1 MKNQT
6 QYSETAATS
15 RRASSRLKLVLLG
28 VLAPTALFALPVGT
42 MMFVGPGGETA
53 PVAAGAGPAL
63 DCASP
68 RNAWRPACQAA
79 KSNPVRDADV
89 TGSIND
95 APAPAGA
102 LDQKAKR
109 RSVAGAPA
117 IAQPDS
123 SAVNSAPT
131 PPAQAASPPASP
143 MRQSIAQANPEPAR
157 AEPNPPSGRE
167 AGTWQDPVRPADLA
181 QTPKAPA
188 SPSSP
193 VSQPA
198 SVQAEPAPAAQGK
211 IVKPE
216 AAQIAA
222 PDQVAA
228 PSADQARASEAKPD
242 GASPKAPVS
251 AAAVSVAATPAA
263 EAAPARK
270 VKSAAVRE
278 VSKPVE
284 EEAEPVQRPSRRE
297 LRRAARPA
305 PALAVRATRRA
316 RVVAA
321 RSVEE
326 PARPVRRRVRPSR
339 VEEAAYVSRP
349 EPAVSFRRAPR
360 RFASMR
366 RPTAPGG
373 LQVSSVQTYYTSDGR
388 RVVVNVPPRADLVR
402 ELAAYHAANFSG
414 RRAAAVSP
422 WGGGWFGD

>member
-1 MKNQT
+1 MKNHT
-6 QYSETAATS
+6 QYSEMAATS

-42 MMFVGPGGETA
+42 MMFVGPSGETA
-53 PVAAGAGPAL
+53 SVAAGAGPAL

-68 RNAWRPACQAA
+68 RNAWRPACRAA

-89 TGSIND
+89 TGSINE
-95 APAPAGA
+95 APAPTGA

-109 RSVAGAPA
+109 RSVAGASA
-117 IAQPDS
+117 TAQPDP
-123 SAVNSAPT
+123 SAANPAPT
-131 PPAQAASPPASP
+131 SPAQAASPPASP
-143 MRQSIAQANPEPAR
+143 TRQSTAQANPEPAR
-157 AEPNPPSGRE
+157 VEPNPPGGRD
-167 AGTWQDPVRPADLA
+167 AGTWQDPIRPADLA

-193 VSQPA
+193 ASQPA

-222 PDQVAA
+222 PSQVAV

-242 GASPKAPVS
+242 GASPKAPAS
-251 AAAVSVAATPAA
+251 AATPAA

-270 VKSAAVRE
+270 VNSAAVRE

-284 EEAEPVQRPSRRE
+284 EEEPVQRPLRRE
-297 LRRAARPA
+297 LRRAAQPA

-321 RSVEE
+321 RSAEE
-326 PARPVRRRVRPSR
+326 PARPVRRRMRPGR

-360 RFASMR
+360 RLASTR
-366 RPTAPGG
+366 RPAAPGG

-414 RRAAAVSP
+414 RRAAAASP

>member
-15 RRASSRLKLVLLG
+15 RHASSRLKLVLLG

-42 MMFVGPGGETA
+42 MMFVGPSGETA
-53 PVAAGAGPAL
+53 SVAAGAGTAL

-89 TGSIND
+89 TGSINE
-95 APAPAGA
+95 APAPTGA

-117 IAQPDS
+117 TAQPDS
-123 SAVNSAPT
+123 SAANSAPT
-131 PPAQAASPPASP
+131 PPAQAASTPASP
-143 MRQSIAQANPEPAR
+143 TRQSIAQANPEPAR
-157 AEPNPPSGRE
+157 AEPNPPSGRD

-188 SPSSP
+188 PPLSLA
-193 VSQPA
+193 SQLV

-211 IVKPE
+211 IMKPE

-222 PDQVAA
+222 PSQVAA
-228 PSADQARASEAKPD
+228 PPAGQARASEAKPD

-251 AAAVSVAATPAA
+251 AAATPAA
-263 EAAPARK
+263 EAAPARR
-270 VKSAAVRE
+270 VKFAAVRE
-278 VSKPVE
+278 VAKPVE

-326 PARPVRRRVRPSR
+326 PARPVRRRVRPGR

-349 EPAVSFRRAPR
+349 ERAVSFRRASR

-414 RRAAAVSP
+414 RRAAAASP

>member
-68 RNAWRPACQAA
+68 RNAWRPACQAT

-157 AEPNPPSGRE
+157 
-167 AGTWQDPVRPADLA
+167 
-181 QTPKAPA
+181 
-188 SPSSP
+188 
-193 VSQPA
+193 
-198 SVQAEPAPAAQGK
+198 
-211 IVKPE
+211 
-216 AAQIAA
+216 
-222 PDQVAA
+222 
-228 PSADQARASEAKPD
+228 
-242 GASPKAPVS
+242 
-251 AAAVSVAATPAA
+251 
-263 EAAPARK
+263 K
-270 VKSAAVRE
+270 VKYAAVRE

-297 LRRAARPA
+297 LHRAARPA

-349 EPAVSFRRAPR
+349 EPAVSYRRAPR

-373 LQVSSVQTYYTSDGR
+373 LQVSSVQTYYTPDGR

-402 ELAAYHAANFSG
+402 
-414 RRAAAVSP
+414 
-422 WGGGWFGD
+422 